1 MEQRN
6 SGLYVPGQERQ
17 QPQQGAGKEGV
28 NPLGIPKNPYRSED
42 SPGAIDV
49 YPSEQN
55 ELMILMGA
63 VMKKYEAE
71 YATEE
76 VQARMS
82 NEIQGRVREQLGLL
96 CSIEWLP
103 TDINM
108 IDGEYRA
115 TLTPTVTV
123 TGRVDN
129 TEMDHERISHE
140 VQDGELDGVR
150 GKITAD
156 GQFKTD

>member
-1 MEQRN
+1 MEQN
-6 SGLYVPGQERQ
+6 GSGLWTPGSDNH
-17 QPQQGAGKEGV
+17 PMGAGAT
-28 NPLGIPKNPYRSED
+28 PSRSPSGD
-42 SPGAIDV
+42 GAIDV

-63 VMKKYEAE
+63 VMKKYEAQ
-71 YATEE
+71 YATED

-82 NEIQGRVREQLGLL
+82 MEIQDRVRENLNLL

-103 TDINM
+103 TDINY

-123 TGRVDN
+123 TGRVSQ
-129 TEMDHERISHE
+129 EEIDHERVALE
-140 VQDGELDGVR
+140 VQAGELDGIA
-150 GKITAD
+150 GKID
-156 GQFKTD
+156 EHGNFKTN

>member
-1 MEQRN
+1 MNQN
-6 SGLYVPGQERQ
+6 SSGLWTPGSDYH
-17 QPQQGAGKEGV
+17 PMGAGAT
-28 NPLGIPKNPYRSED
+28 PSRSPSGE
-42 SPGAIDV
+42 GAIDV

-82 NEIQGRVREQLGLL
+82 REIQDRVRDSLNLY

-103 TDINM
+103 TDINF

-123 TGRVDN
+123 TGRVS
-129 TEMDHERISHE
+129 TEEIDHERVARE
-140 VQDGELDGVR
+140 VQAGELDGVA
-150 GKITAD
+150 GKID
-156 GQFKTD
+156 EYGNHKPV

>member
-1 MEQRN
+1 MEQRS

-17 QPQQGAGKEGV
+17 GNKKAV
-28 NPLGIPKNPYRSED
+28 NPLGVPQNAPRAEED
-42 SPGAIDV
+42 AGAIDV

-71 YATEE
+71 YASEE

-82 NEIQGRVREQLGLL
+82 REIQGRVRESLGLL
-96 CSIEWLP
+96 CSIEWTP
-103 TDINM
+103 TDVNLV
-108 IDGEYRA
+108 DGEYRA
-115 TLTPTVTV
+115 TLTPTVTI
-123 TGRVDN
+123 TGRAD
-129 TEMDHERISHE
+129 TQEMDHDRIAAE
-140 VQDGELDGVR
+140 VQDGELDGIQ

-156 GQFKTD
+156 GKLKQD